1 MKVSKQAIQVAS
13 DLEEVQNVVD
23 VSFGDMADE
32 VEKFANSAIQNFGM
46 SALTA
51 KRMASTFMSM
61 ANGMGLAA
69 KDGKNM
75 SLQLTALAGDMASF
89 YNVEQ
94 DIAQTALNSI
104 FTGETESLKKFGI
117 VLTEANL
124 NAFALS
130 RGITKSYNAMSQA
143 EKVALRYQ
151 YVLKA
156 TANAQGD
163 FVRTSSSWANQV
175 RILKEQWSQLIGI
188 LGKGLIAAL
197 TPIVKALNKLLSYLI
212 AIGNAIAS
220 LFGGKK
226 ITGVSKGLDSA
237 AGSAGNLDDNLGGA
251 GGKLDEDNK
260 KAEKLA
266 KTLASFDELDILT
279 SNDKDEDNSGGSG
292 DDTGGGGGGSFEI
305 PDFSTDE
312 AASEL
317 IPNIQKLLD
326 EVQKILDKW
335 KPLIPKLEFNFD
347 KEKALA
353 DLKQIGLDII
363 NIIAGWG
370 TFVISLAIKVA
381 NDLDIGR
388 LLNDVISLT
397 RAFTDL
403 CSNITD
409 AVVPALLTFYD
420 EALSKA
426 VQGVGDLLDEMLQW
440 GEGELNKWS
449 DWFIENK
456 DTINEF
462 AGNLG
467 KCLEPLALILVDI
480 ADSAWGIFS
489 GVLTAIG
496 DALRGIADVVVNM
509 DLQDISTV
517 LSLLTA
523 VLGIKVAF
531 DIGKMFTEMNES
543 IDGGLIDKLSFIEGY
558 ITGDGKISTGLTTL
572 AGKFTSTFASI
583 GTAISPITT
592 AMSEGF
598 SSVVGAVGATT
609 TPLTTLKG
617 LVVGTGE
624 GFKALWGIL
633 AANPIA
639 LIIAAIALVVAAL
652 VHLWNTNE
660 EFRQWMIDFYENN
673 LKPIVE
679 SIKETFV
686 GLWEEHLKPLWEES
700 LKPLLGDLWET
711 IKGTWDLIANL
722 IGEIVKI
729 IAPVVAN
736 ILQMIAQFVDD
747 IAGYIGGCMEVLKG
761 IIEFITGVFSG
772 DWEKAWNGI
781 KDIFKGIWEMM
792 VNLVKAPVNLIIGV
806 INGMISGVVAG
817 INLVVRA
824 INSISVDIPDW
835 VPLVGGKHIGFNLS
849 EVTAPQIPTLA
860 KGGVLTSPT
869 LAMVGEYAGADNN
882 PEIVTPQSIL
892 KETIDASNGEVVSA
906 LYQMAQLVIAAI
918 NDVDMNVSIGD
929 DVIAQSAK
937 RGNDDYR
944 NRTGKPLL
952 A

>member
-1 MKVSKQAIQVAS
+1 
-13 DLEEVQNVVD
+13 
-23 VSFGDMADE
+23 MADE

-94 DIAQTALNSI
+94 DVAQTALNSI

-163 FVRTSSSWANQV
+163 FVRTSGSWANQV

-279 SNDKDEDNSGGSG
+279 SNDKDEDNGGGSG

-489 GVLTAIG
+489 GILTAIG
-496 DALRGIADVVVNM
+496 DALRGIADVIVNM
-509 DLQDISTV
+509 NLQDISTV

-543 IDGGLIDKLSFIEGY
+543 IDGGLIDKLAFIEGY
-558 ITGDGKISTGLTTL
+558 LTGDGKISVGLTTL
-572 AGKFTSTFASI
+572 AEKFTSTFASI

-617 LVVGTGE
+617 LVVGVGE

-633 AANPIA
+633 AANPIT

-660 EFRQWMIDFYENN
+660 EFRQWMIDFYENS

-679 SIKETFV
+679 SIKEALTS
-686 GLWEEHLKPLWEES
+686 LWEEHLKPLWEES

-722 IGEIVKI
+722 IGQIVQI

-747 IAGYIGGCMEVLKG
+747 IAGYVGGCMDVLKG

-792 VNLVKAPVNLIIGV
+792 VSLVKAPVNLIIGV

>member
-1 MKVSKQAIQVAS
+1 
-13 DLEEVQNVVD
+13 
-23 VSFGDMADE
+23 MADE
-32 VEKFANSAIQNFGM
+32 VEKFAKSAVQNFGM
-46 SALTA
+46 SELTA

-61 ANGMGLAA
+61 ANSMGLAA

-94 DIAQTALNSI
+94 DVAQTALNSV

-163 FVRTSSSWANQV
+163 FARTSGSWANQV

-212 AIGNAIAS
+212 ALGNAIAS

-226 ITGVSKGLDSA
+226 ITGISKGLDSA
-237 AGSAGNLDDNLGGA
+237 AGSAGNLDNNLGGA

-266 KTLASFDELDILT
+266 KTLASFDELDILA
-279 SNDKDEDNSGGSG
+279 SNDKNDSGGSG
-292 DDTGGGGGGSFEI
+292 DDSGGGGGGSFEI
-305 PDFSTDE
+305 PDLSTEE

-317 IPNIQKLLD
+317 VPNIQKLLD

-353 DLKQIGLDII
+353 DLKQIGLDIV

-420 EALSKA
+420 EALSPV
-426 VQGVGDLLDEMLQW
+426 VQGIGDLYHEILTWTKGEVDEWSQW
-440 GEGELNKWS
+440 FA
-449 DWFIENK
+449 DNK
-456 DTINEF
+456 DNIIEF
-462 AGNLG
+462 AENLG
-467 KCLEPLALILVDI
+467 KVVKPLGEILVYI
-480 ADSAWGIFS
+480 ADKAWGIFS
-489 GVLTAIG
+489 GILSAIS
-496 DALRGIADVVVNM
+496 DALRGIADVIVNM
-509 DLQDISTV
+509 DLQDMSTI

-523 VLGIKVAF
+523 ILGIKVSF

-543 IDGGLIDKLSFIEGY
+543 IDGGLIDKLSFLEGY
-558 ITGDGKISTGLTTL
+558 ITGDGKISTGLTML
-572 AGKFTSTFASI
+572 AEKFTSVFASI
-583 GTAISPITT
+583 GAAISPITT

-598 SSVVGAVGATT
+598 NSVVGAVGATT
-609 TPLTTLKG
+609 TPLTILKG
-617 LVVGTGE
+617 LVVGVGE

-633 AANPIA
+633 AANPIT
-639 LIIAAIALVVAAL
+639 LIVAAIALVVAAL

-660 EFRQWMIDFYENN
+660 EFREFLTDFYENHI
-673 LKPIVE
+673 KPIIE
-679 SIKETFV
+679 GIKETLTS
-686 GLWEEHLKPLWEES
+686 LWEEHLKPLWEEL
-700 LKPLLGDLWET
+700 LKPLLGDVWET
-711 IKGTWDLIANL
+711 IKETWDLIANL
-722 IGEIVKI
+722 IGEIVQI
-729 IAPVVAN
+729 IAPVVEN
-736 ILQMIAQFVDD
+736 ILQMVAQLVDD
-747 IAGYIGGCMEVLKG
+747 IAGYVGGCMDVLKG

-781 KDIFKGIWEMM
+781 KDILKGIWEMM
-792 VNLVKAPVNLIIGV
+792 VSLVKTPVNLIIGV
-806 INGMISGVVAG
+806 INGMIRGVVSG

-824 INSISVDIPDW
+824 INSIKVDIPDW
-835 VPLVGGKHIGFNLS
+835 VPLIGGKHIGFHLS

-860 KGGVLTSPT
+860 KGGVITSPT

-882 PEIVTPQSIL
+882 PEIVTPQHIL

-937 RGNDDYR
+937 RGNDAYK

>member
-1 MKVSKQAIQVAS
+1 
-13 DLEEVQNVVD
+13 
-23 VSFGDMADE
+23 MADE

-51 KRMASTFMSM
+51 KRMASTFMAM
-61 ANGMGLAA
+61 ANGMGIAA

-94 DIAQTALNSI
+94 DVAQTALNSI

-124 NAFALS
+124 KAFALS
-130 RGITKSYNAMSQA
+130 RGITKSYSAMSQA

-163 FVRTSSSWANQV
+163 FARTSGSWANQV

-197 TPIVKALNKLLSYLI
+197 TPVVKALNKLLSYLI

-266 KTLASFDELDILT
+266 KTLASFDELELLN
-279 SNDKDEDNSGGSG
+279 SNDKSDSGGSG
-292 DDTGGGGGGSFEI
+292 DGSGGGGGSFEI

-317 IPNIQKLLD
+317 VPNIQKLLD

-335 KPLIPKLEFNFD
+335 KPLIPKLEFNFN
-347 KEKALA
+347 KEQAIA
-353 DLKQIGLDII
+353 DLKQIGSNLA
-363 NIIAGWG
+363 NVVAGWG
-370 TFVISLAIKVA
+370 TLAITIGINVA

-388 LLNDVISLT
+388 LTQDIISLT
-397 RAFTDL
+397 ASFTDL
-403 CSNITD
+403 ASNMTD
-409 AVVPALLTFYD
+409 ALVPAFDKFYD
-420 EALSKA
+420 AALSPV
-426 VQGVGDLLDEMLQW
+426 VQGIGDLLHEILTWTKGEVDEWSQW
-440 GEGELNKWS
+440 FV
-449 DWFIENK
+449 DNK
-456 DTINEF
+456 DNIIEF
-462 AGNLG
+462 AENLG
-467 KCLEPLALILVDI
+467 KVVEPLGQILDYI
-480 ADSAWGIFS
+480 ADAAWGIFS
-489 GVLTAIG
+489 GILSAIG
-496 DALRGIADVVVNM
+496 DALRGIADALVNM
-509 DLQDISTV
+509 NLEDMSTI

-523 VLGIKVAF
+523 ILGIKVAF

-558 ITGDGKISTGLTTL
+558 ITGDGKISTGLTML
-572 AGKFTSTFASI
+572 AEKFTSTFASI
-583 GTAISPITT
+583 GAAISPITT

-609 TPLTTLKG
+609 TPFTILKG
-617 LVVGTGE
+617 LVVGVGE

-633 AANPIA
+633 AANPIT
-639 LIIAAIALVVAAL
+639 LVVAAIALVVAAL
-652 VHLWNTNE
+652 YHLWNTNK
-660 EFRQWMIDFYENN
+660 EFRQWLTDFYENS

-679 SIKETFV
+679 SIKKTFV
-686 GLWEEHLKPLWEES
+686 DLWEQHLKPLWEEA

-711 IKGTWDLIANL
+711 IKEIWGLIANL
-722 IGEIVKI
+722 IGEIIKT
-729 IAPVVAN
+729 IAPVVEN

-747 IAGYIGGCMEVLKG
+747 ISGYVGGCMDVLKG
-761 IIEFITGVFSG
+761 IIKFITGVFSG
-772 DWEKAWNGI
+772 DWEKAWDGI

-792 VNLVKAPVNLIIGV
+792 VSLVKTPINLIIGI
-806 INGMISGVVAG
+806 INGMIRGVVGG

-824 INSISVDIPDW
+824 INSISVDVPDW
-835 VPLVGGKHIGFNLS
+835 VPFIGGKHIGFNLS

-860 KGGVLTSPT
+860 KGGVITSPT
-869 LAMVGEYAGADNN
+869 LAMVGEYPGADNN
-882 PEIVTPQSIL
+882 PEIVTPQHIL

-937 RGNDDYR
+937 RGNDAYK

>member
-1 MKVSKQAIQVAS
+1 
-13 DLEEVQNVVD
+13 
-23 VSFGDMADE
+23 MADE
-32 VEKFANSAIQNFGM
+32 VEKFAKSAVQNFGM
-46 SALTA
+46 SELTA

-61 ANGMGLAA
+61 ANSMGLAA

-94 DIAQTALNSI
+94 DVAQTALNSV

-143 EKVALRYQ
+143 EKVALRYL

-163 FVRTSSSWANQV
+163 FARTSGSWANQV

-212 AIGNAIAS
+212 ALGNAIAS

-226 ITGVSKGLDSA
+226 ITGISKGLNSA
-237 AGSAGNLDDNLGGA
+237 AGSAGNLNDNLGGA

-266 KTLASFDELDILT
+266 KTLASFDELDILA
-279 SNDKDEDNSGGSG
+279 SNDKNDSGGSG
-292 DDTGGGGGGSFEI
+292 DDTGGGGGGGFEI

-381 NDLDIGR
+381 NDLDIGK

-403 CSNITD
+403 ASNMTD
-409 AVVPALLTFYD
+409 ALVPALLTFYD
-420 EALSKA
+420 EALSPV
-426 VQGVGDLLDEMLQW
+426 VQGIGDLYHEILTWTKGEVDEWSQW
-440 GEGELNKWS
+440 FA
-449 DWFIENK
+449 DNK
-456 DTINEF
+456 DNIIEF
-462 AGNLG
+462 AENLG
-467 KCLEPLALILVDI
+467 KVVKPLGEILVYIGD
-480 ADSAWGIFS
+480 AAWGIFS
-489 GVLTAIG
+489 GILSAIG
-496 DALRGIADVVVNM
+496 DALRGIADVIVNM
-509 DLQDISTV
+509 DLQDMSTI

-523 VLGIKVAF
+523 ILGIKVSF

-558 ITGDGKISTGLTTL
+558 ITGDGKISTGLTAL
-572 AGKFTSTFASI
+572 AEKFTSIFASI
-583 GTAISPITT
+583 GAAISPITT

-609 TPLTTLKG
+609 TPFTILKG
-617 LVVGTGE
+617 LVVGVGE

-633 AANPIA
+633 AANPIT
-639 LIIAAIALVVAAL
+639 LIVAAIALVVAAL
-652 VHLWNTNE
+652 VHLWNTNKKFR
-660 EFRQWMIDFYENN
+660 EFLTDFYENHI
-673 LKPIVE
+673 KPIIE
-679 SIKETFV
+679 GIKETLTS
-686 GLWEEHLKPLWEES
+686 LWEEHLKPLWEEL
-700 LKPLLGDLWET
+700 LKPLLGNVWET
-711 IKGTWDLIANL
+711 IKETWDLIANL
-722 IGEIVKI
+722 IGEIVQI
-729 IAPVVAN
+729 IAPVVEN
-736 ILQMIAQFVDD
+736 ILQMVAQLVDD
-747 IAGYIGGCMEVLKG
+747 IAGYVGGCMDVLKG

-792 VNLVKAPVNLIIGV
+792 VSLVKTPVNLIIGV
-806 INGMISGVVAG
+806 INGMIRGVVSG

-824 INSISVDIPDW
+824 INSIKVDIPDW
-835 VPLVGGKHIGFNLS
+835 VPLIGGKHIGFHLS

-860 KGGVLTSPT
+860 KGGVITSPT

-882 PEIVTPQSIL
+882 PEIVTPQHIL

-944 NRTGKPLL
+944 NRTGKPLFV
-952 A
+952 

>member
-1 MKVSKQAIQVAS
+1 
-13 DLEEVQNVVD
+13 
-23 VSFGDMADE
+23 MADE
-32 VEKFANSAIQNFGM
+32 VEKFAKSAVQNFGM
-46 SALTA
+46 SELTA
-51 KRMASTFMSM
+51 KRMASTFMTM
-61 ANGMGLAA
+61 ANSMGLTA

-94 DIAQTALNSI
+94 DVAQTALNSV

-143 EKVALRYQ
+143 EKVGLRYL

-163 FVRTSSSWANQV
+163 FARTSGSWANQV

-212 AIGNAIAS
+212 ALGNAIAS

-226 ITGVSKGLDSA
+226 ITGISKGLNNAAGSAGSLDDNLGGA
-237 AGSAGNLDDNLGGA
+237 AGSAGNLNNNLGGA

-279 SNDKDEDNSGGSG
+279 SKDEDKGSGGSSG
-292 DDTGGGGGGSFEI
+292 DDSGGGGGGFEI

-317 IPNIQKLLD
+317 IPNVQKLLD

-353 DLKQIGLDII
+353 DLKQIGLDIV

-420 EALSKA
+420 EALSPV
-426 VQGVGDLLDEMLQW
+426 VQGIGDLYHEILTWTKGEVDEWSQW
-440 GEGELNKWS
+440 FA
-449 DWFIENK
+449 DNK
-456 DTINEF
+456 DNIIEF
-462 AGNLG
+462 AENLG
-467 KCLEPLALILVDI
+467 KVVKPLGEILVYI

-489 GVLTAIG
+489 GILSAIG
-496 DALRGIADVVVNM
+496 DALRGIADVIVNM
-509 DLQDISTV
+509 DLQDMSTI

-523 VLGIKVAF
+523 ILGIKVSF
-531 DIGKMFTEMNES
+531 DIGKMFSEMSES

-558 ITGDGKISTGLTTL
+558 ITGDGKISTGLTML
-572 AGKFTSTFASI
+572 AEKFTSVFSSI

-598 SSVVGAVGATT
+598 NSVVGAVGATT
-609 TPLTTLKG
+609 TPLTILKG
-617 LVVGTGE
+617 LIVGVGE

-633 AANPIA
+633 AANPIT
-639 LIIAAIALVVAAL
+639 LIVAAIALVVAAL
-652 VHLWNTNE
+652 VHLWNTNK
-660 EFRQWMIDFYENN
+660 EFRQWLTDFYQNS
-673 LKPIVE
+673 LKPIAE
-679 SIKETFV
+679 SIKQTFV
-686 GLWEEHLKPLWEES
+686 DLWEQHLKPLWEES
-700 LKPLLGDLWET
+700 LKPMVGDVWET

-722 IGEIVKI
+722 IGEIVQI

-736 ILQMIAQFVDD
+736 ILEMVAQLVDD
-747 IAGYIGGCMEVLKG
+747 IAGYVGGCIDVLKG

-792 VNLVKAPVNLIIGV
+792 VSLVKTPVNLIIGV
-806 INGMISGVVAG
+806 INGMIRGVVSG

-824 INSISVDIPDW
+824 INSIKVDIPDW
-835 VPLVGGKHIGFNLS
+835 VPLIGGKHIGFHLS
-849 EVTAPQIPTLA
+849 EITAPQIPTLA
-860 KGGVLTSPT
+860 KGGVITSPT

-882 PEIVTPQSIL
+882 PEIVTPQHIL

-937 RGNDDYR
+937 RGNDAYK
-944 NRTGKPLL
+944 NRTGKPLF